1 MRRNKDEPIPEEILT
16 PLRDRIREINEKTGL
31 HIQRPVSP
39 GPSGDLLP
47 KSPVPERHVVVGPSG
62 SKELMRAMDRILGR
76 NDNASVAGLVD
87 VGSYSA
93 CIVDKENQRIPY
105 GRVKIGREVQ
115 VIRQDL
121 SGEGTDEFFLP
132 FVVLMSAV

>member
-1 MRRNKDEPIPEEILT
+1 MRD
-16 PLRDRIREINEKTGL
+16 
-31 HIQRPVSP
+31 
-39 GPSGDLLP
+39 
-47 KSPVPERHVVVGPSG
+47 
-62 SKELMRAMDRILGR
+62 MDRVLGR
-76 NDNASVAGLVD
+76 NDNASVAGLFD

-121 SGEGTDEFFLP
+121 PGEGTDEFFLP

>member
-1 MRRNKDEPIPEEILT
+1 MSGRHRAVVRIDIRNEITDQHVLYRAGLDFRIGHIAVYV
-16 PLRDRIREINEKTGL
+16 PSYWHSLRGDDDDRV
-31 HIQRPVSP
+31 RPGYRSP
-39 GPSGDLLP
+39 SL
-47 KSPVPERHVVVGPSG
+47 
-62 SKELMRAMDRILGR
+62 
-76 NDNASVAGLVD
+76 NAGLVD

-121 SGEGTDEFFLP
+121 SGKGTDEFFLP